1 MLEQLNTFFKKIF
14 SNEETIVFSFAI
26 LAFFIVISF
35 FGSVLTP
42 FMISIVVAYLLV
54 GLQKKIQSYNVNA
67 EFSINYYFYYFYSY
81 RCSLSD
87 LVGSIAIYSAS
98 SLCLD
103 VPNLFNNFLDFI
115 SDLPAKFPD
124 LVSSDQIAIF
134 FQAVSEEI
142 AFIAQNIVKSSISGI
157 QSTITI
163 LLYIILFPILVFFF
177 LFDRKNIIDGFLK
190 IIPGKRE
197 MFTDIW
203 AEMDVQ
209 LSNYVRGKT
218 IEIFIVGVVAAI
230 IFSSLGLKYS
240 ALLSVLVGLSV
251 IIPYVGAFLV
261 TIPVVIVGLLQFGLD
276 TQFYI
281 LIGLYLLLQALD
293 GNLLVPLIFSET
305 VKLHP
310 VIIILAVFIFGSMF
324 GFWGVFFSIPIATFI
339 KAVWNA
345 WPSSAAFKSTFY
357 HFKNL
362 INMTFNFTERH
373 SLMITPFSFTKKVLL
388 STPMYSLPYIDF
400 NFITS
405 KALHTFSSGSDKS
418 SNGNDCLLL
427 KFS

>member
-1 MLEQLNTFFKKIF
+1 MLEQLNRVLKRVFT
-14 SNEETIVFSFAI
+14 NEETIVFSIAI
-26 LAFFIVISF
+26 LLFFIVISF

-42 FMISIVVAYLLV
+42 FIISIIVAYLLV
-54 GLQKKIQSYNVNA
+54 GLQKKIQSFNVNQNIA
-67 EFSINYYFYYFYSY
+67 LVITFSIFIITGAA
-81 RCSLSD
+81 L
-87 LVGSIAIYSAS
+87 LVWLVPLLYIQ
-98 SLCLD
+98 LQDFVLD

-115 SDLPAKFPD
+115 SGLPTKFPD

-142 AFIAQNIVKSSISGI
+142 SVIAQNIVKSSISGI

-177 LFDRKNIIDGFLK
+177 LFDRKNIIEGFLK
-190 IIPGKRE
+190 IIPGKRQ
-197 MFTDIW
+197 MLTDIW
-203 AEMDVQ
+203 KEMDIQ

-218 IEIFIVGVVAAI
+218 IEIFIVGLAAAI

-240 ALLSVLVGLSV
+240 ALLSVLVGFSV

-261 TIPVVIVGLLQFGLD
+261 TIPIVIIGLLQFGLD

-281 LIGLYLLLQALD
+281 LISLYLLLQALD

-310 VIIILAVFIFGSMF
+310 VVIILAVFVFGSIF

-345 WPSSAAFKSTFY
+345 WPSK
-357 HFKNL
+357 
-362 INMTFNFTERH
+362 I
-373 SLMITPFSFTKKVLL
+373 
-388 STPMYSLPYIDF
+388 
-400 NFITS
+400 
-405 KALHTFSSGSDKS
+405 
-418 SNGNDCLLL
+418 
-427 KFS
+427 